1 MIDSTIK
8 KKSSSPLSFRRGAG
22 GEVFKNIIIFS
33 KTEWQ
38 EPPRLRHQLTRLL
51 KKNGHNIIF
60 FEKNSFR
67 VQRGI
72 PFIYFQPAARLEE
85 GIHFYSHPEL
95 LHHQLRPFRL
105 LRKLNEYYELRY
117 INKILNNNNK
127 PQLDKTEIQQG
138 KHLTANIQHPTS
150 NIQPDLIINFNY
162 DYYFLKNIFP
172 DTPIATIINDDF
184 EVKAKL
190 WMKRS
195 ARSQIRQTCMNSDI
209 VLTVSYPLLK
219 KMKKYNKN
227 TYLFFP
233 WAEHLYQ
240 KPQYNKKSST
250 PSIFSFPIKEVNSK
264 QLPVGKLSTVN
275 CQLSTDRIGCGPGG
289 DTREI
294 VLYYG
299 YINNKL
305 DWKIITNLAQAKIKL
320 RFIGPVA
327 KNVRKQIQNLLN
339 FKNFEL
345 LPPTDIQNIDFSDV
359 CCSVIPYDLGCN
371 TTFMLQFLK
380 NSFSPPPPS
389 VPPLG
394 RTMSG
399 GHRAS
404 IAGGS
409 GGLGLGGT
417 SIHSITVS
425 NRIFNLLSYGI
436 PIVNADLKYLIDA
449 PQNVIRKCSSLEE
462 YMEAINFFK
471 NNFFSVQA
479 SIKNFLKGHYEANRY
494 QFLIKICKTTF
505 MS

>member
-1 MIDSTIK
+1 MINSTIK
-8 KKSSSPLSFRRGAG
+8 KESSSLLSFPEKIGTGRRGDG

-33 KTEWQ
+33 KTKWQ

-60 FEKNSFR
+60 FEKNYTNFP
-67 VQRGI
+67 I
-72 PFIYFQPAARLEE
+72 PGTRDRKVLARLEE

-105 LRKLNEYYELRY
+105 LRKLNEYYELKY

-127 PQLDKTEIQQG
+127 PQLDKTDPGEIVPSTRDHGVKIQQG
-138 KHLTANIQHPTS
+138 KHLTS
-150 NIQPDLIINFNY
+150 NIQPRYARTSLRGKHPTPARQRPMAGGSNIPPDLIINFNY
-162 DYYFLKNIFP
+162 DYYFLKNLFP
-172 DTPIATIINDDF
+172 NAPIATIINDDF
-184 EVKAKL
+184 EVKAKF

-195 ARSQIRQTCMNSDI
+195 ARDQIRQTCMNSDI

-233 WAEHLYQ
+233 WAEKLYQ
-240 KPQYNKKSST
+240 KPQSFSSIST
-250 PSIFSFPIKEVNSK
+250 HL
-264 QLPVGKLSTVN
+264 LPLSTTVERG
-275 CQLSTDRIGCGPGG
+275 LGG
-289 DTREI
+289 EEERKSEGDMREV

-327 KNVRKQIQNLLN
+327 KNVRKQIRYLLN

-345 LPPTDIQNIDFSDV
+345 LPSCDIQNIDFDDV
-359 CCSVIPYDLGCN
+359 CCSIIPYDLN
-371 TTFMLQFLK
+371 FK
-380 NSFSPPPPS
+380 NN
-389 VPPLG
+389 
-394 RTMSG
+394 
-399 GHRAS
+399 
-404 IAGGS
+404 
-409 GGLGLGGT
+409 
-417 SIHSITVS
+417 HSITVS

-449 PQNVIRKCSSLEE
+449 PQNIIRKCSSLEE
-462 YMEAINFFK
+462 YMEAINFLK
-471 NNFFSVQA
+471 NNFSLVQA
-479 SIKNFLKGHYEANRY
+479 DIKNFLKGHYEANRY
-494 QFLIKICKTTF
+494 QFLIEICKTTF
-505 MS
+505 ML

>member
-1 MIDSTIK
+1 MIDSVIK
-8 KKSSSPLSFRRGAG
+8 KISSPLSFRRGAG

-33 KTEWQ
+33 KTKWQ

-51 KKNGHNIIF
+51 KKKGHNIIF

-67 VQRGI
+67 AKRGI
-72 PFIYFQPAARLEE
+72 PFIYFQPSARSEE

-105 LRKLNEYYELRY
+105 LRKLNEYYELKY

-127 PQLDKTEIQQG
+127 PQFYGRSKQL
-138 KHLTANIQHPTS
+138 TS
-150 NIQPDLIINFNY
+150 NIQYPTSHPAGDQPKAGNIKPDLIINFNY
-162 DYYFLKNIFP
+162 DYYFLKKLFP

-184 EVKAKL
+184 EVKAKF
-190 WMKRS
+190 WMQRS
-195 ARSQIRQTCMNSDI
+195 ARNQIRQTCMNSDI
-209 VLTVSYPLLK
+209 VFTVSYPLLK
-219 KMKKYNKN
+219 KLKRYNKN

-233 WAEHLYQ
+233 WAEHFYQ
-240 KPQYNKKSST
+240 KPRYSS
-250 PSIFSFPIKEVNSK
+250 SIPTLKNQSPISTRL
-264 QLPVGKLSTVN
+264 LPLSTTVERG
-275 CQLSTDRIGCGPGG
+275 LGG
-289 DTREI
+289 EVERGSEGEVREI

-345 LPPTDIQNIDFSDV
+345 LPPTDIQNIDFDDV
-359 CCSVIPYDLGCN
+359 CCSIIPYDLN
-371 TTFMLQFLK
+371 FK
-380 NSFSPPPPS
+380 NN
-389 VPPLG
+389 
-394 RTMSG
+394 
-399 GHRAS
+399 
-404 IAGGS
+404 
-409 GGLGLGGT
+409 
-417 SIHSITVS
+417 HSITVS

-436 PIVNADLKYLIDA
+436 PIINADLKYLINA

-462 YMEAINFFK
+462 YMEVIIFFK
-471 NNFFSVQA
+471 NNFFTVQA
-479 SIKNFLKGHYEANRY
+479 EIKNFLKDHYEANRY
-494 QFLIKICKTTF
+494 QFLIEICKTTF